1 VLSSL
6 LKNAPYGNPT
16 RQRGTNVGENRRSKS
31 LADASGYLFRQPDRV
46 RQRCL
51 FWLIA
56 AVVIPFSRTTADDE
70 LPPRPTI
77 VIAFTSF
84 RDDNRYA
91 NVFRYELSSTGE
103 GKITGKVTPGPKRS
117 DHHPSL
123 SQDGSMGVLAGE
135 VVGVVNQIHF
145 WDFTKKA
152 MVPLPSFNVTTTAQ
166 MAPSYSSATGL
177 IACEAWNRPGIAGR
191 WDVLLYDVAGQRF
204 VDTPSLNSAKF
215 DERKPLI
222 SPDGSWIAF
231 TTNETT
237 EASLTDIRLY
247 NRERDEVVPLPELNS
262 AAMETEPAL
271 SNDGRFFAFVSDRPG
286 GKGVR
291 DVYLYDRQEQQLL
304 PLPGLNSAGQEQSPS
319 ISADGRFI
327 AFVSERLD
335 AVGERD
341 IYLYDRLAQSLIPTP
356 DLNSV
361 GDEYDPCVIV
371 LDEAP
376 ATTGATGVD

>member
-1 VLSSL
+1 MRS
-6 LKNAPYGNPT
+6 T
-16 RQRGTNVGENRRSKS
+16 RRS
-31 LADASGYLFRQPDRV
+31 
-46 RQRCL
+46 C

-56 AVVIPFSRTTADDE
+56 VVAFASARVTAAGE
-70 LPPRPTI
+70 PPARPTI

-91 NVFRYELSSTGE
+91 NVFRYELSPVGE

-123 SQDGSMGVLAGE
+123 SHDGSMAVLAGE
-135 VVGVVNQIHF
+135 VVGKVNQIHF
-145 WDFTKKA
+145 WDFSKKA
-152 MVPLPSFNVTTTAQ
+152 MVPVPSLNVTTTAQ
-166 MAPSYSSATGL
+166 MAPSYCSATGL
-177 IACEAWNRPGIAGR
+177 IAWNRPGVAGR
-191 WDVLLYDVAGQRF
+191 WDVLLYDVTGQRF
-204 VDTPSLNSAKF
+204 VDTHALNSARF

-222 SPDGSWIAF
+222 SPDGNWIAF
-231 TTNETT
+231 TTNETSK
-237 EASLTDIRLY
+237 ESLTDVRLY
-247 NRERDEVVPLPELNS
+247 DRQQDEVFALPELNS
-262 AAMETEPAL
+262 TAMDTEPAL
-271 SNDGRFFAFVSDRPG
+271 SHDGRYLAFVSDRAAG
-286 GKGVR
+286 EGVR

-335 AVGERD
+335 AAGERD

-356 DLNSV
+356 DLNSA

-371 LDEAP
+371 P
-376 ATTGATGVD
+376 AE